1 MGGASQEC
9 AKLSEA
15 QRALLSDGV
24 RQWRLVPMRLHER
37 YEFAELIRSIEDMAL
52 RGLVHRA
59 GRGWELTARGAALR
73 ETLMLEQVGD
83 QEL

>member
-1 MGGASQEC
+1 
-9 AKLSEA
+9 
-15 QRALLSDGV
+15 
-24 RQWRLVPMRLHER
+24 MRLHER

-83 QEL
+83 HEL

>member
-1 MGGASQEC
+1 
-9 AKLSEA
+9 
-15 QRALLSDGV
+15 
-24 RQWRLVPMRLHER
+24 MRLHEG

-73 ETLMLEQVGD
+73 KRCVGAGRRPGTLGLGSLGLGLAQLDATDLAREG
-83 QEL
+83 LR